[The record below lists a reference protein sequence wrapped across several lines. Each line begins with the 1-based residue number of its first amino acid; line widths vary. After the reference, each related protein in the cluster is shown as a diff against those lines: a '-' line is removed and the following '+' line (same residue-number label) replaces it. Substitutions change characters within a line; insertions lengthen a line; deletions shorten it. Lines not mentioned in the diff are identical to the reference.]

1 MDIKTLKKIVLSL
14 IEDKILSSEL
24 INITST
30 VYEEDDVIKRNV
42 FIRYD
47 LNEKK
52 YKRDKKQIEKVI
64 DILIK
69 SYKKE
74 LMYAQSITIFDQ
86 VEEEDGVI
94 KRYIGFDYPIYIM
107 KDRKDKIDL
116 MYI

>member
-52 YKRDKKQIEKVI
+52 YKRDKKQIEKVV

-86 VEEEDGVI
+86 VEEKDGVI
-94 KRYIGFDYPIYIM
+94 KRYVGLDYPIYTL
-107 KDRKDKIDL
+107 KNRKDKINL